1 MTYIIYHPIE
11 SISICSNMLEQLEYD
26 INIESN
32 YKTYWVP
39 PSHVLTYASPYN
51 CRVIQVNWYTCFPN
65 KLNIKVTQVKLNY
78 GMFIRLEYFQ
88 NTRPCFELFDPIR
101 SKLIYTYMYYIC
113 IYKAQSILL
122 VCHSLTSLYKLE
134 QIIQLAIMRCRVRP

>member
-11 SISICSNMLEQLEYD
+11 SISICSFKLEQLEYD

-39 PSHVLTYASPYN
+39 PSHVLTYANPYN
-51 CRVIQVNWYTCFPN
+51 CREQQLQVNWYTCFPN
-65 KLNIKVTQVKLNY
+65 KLNINVTQVKLNY
-78 GMFIRLEYFQ
+78 DMFIRLEYFQ
-88 NTRPCFELFDPIR
+88 NIRPCFELFDPIR
-101 SKLIYTYMYYIC
+101 SKLIYTYMYYIR

-122 VCHSLTSLYKLE
+122 VCHSLTNIYKLE
-134 QIIQLAIMRCRVRP
+134 QLIQLAMMRC